1 MAIRKQK
8 EIKGLQIEMEELR
21 LSLLKLINLF
31 NKVVGK
37 RHTQNFY
44 SYTLVIK
51 SSKKIKEIFS
61 LRISSKGINYF
72 IINLTSVAKLIL

>member
-51 SSKKIKEIFS
+51 SSKKK
-61 LRISSKGINYF
+61 LRKYF
-72 IINLTSVAKLIL
+72 HLEYHQKV